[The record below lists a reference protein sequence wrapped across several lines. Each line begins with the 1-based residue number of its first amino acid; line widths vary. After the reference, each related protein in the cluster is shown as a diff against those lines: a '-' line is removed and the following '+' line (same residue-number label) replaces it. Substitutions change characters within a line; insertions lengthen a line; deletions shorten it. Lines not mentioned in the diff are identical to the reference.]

1 MNFNGNL
8 NTVTLVVNQDNI
20 GQIDRRRLR
29 GDGGE
34 VGQKGATQSQ
44 YKSPFI
50 VFSPPNL
57 DLNPRTIL
65 NFLPKYH
72 PLYSFIKNSFKSFKL

>member
-50 VFSPPNL
+50 VFFATEFRLKSADHFELSAKISP
-57 DLNPRTIL
+57 II
-65 NFLPKYH
+65 
-72 PLYSFIKNSFKSFKL
+72 FIYKKQL